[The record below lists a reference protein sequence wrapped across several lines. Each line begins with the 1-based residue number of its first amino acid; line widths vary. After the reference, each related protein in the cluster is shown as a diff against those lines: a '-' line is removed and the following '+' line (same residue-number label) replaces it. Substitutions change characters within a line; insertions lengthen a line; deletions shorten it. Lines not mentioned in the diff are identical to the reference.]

1 MRSYAVLVAAFAVA
15 ANAANYTSS
24 LNMTIVPNSVDD
36 STRASWCTAQ
46 GNTCKS
52 LCSGRTSKNDCDYT
66 TLVYDC
72 ACSAN
77 NSAPGLEY
85 YTQTM
90 PTFICD
96 TLLAQCYKQYE
107 NNQDGQQSCKDD
119 IGSLCASQAPPTSS
133 NSGSSSTTTSASST
147 ASQSATQTTQAA
159 ASATSDQGGF
169 AAATAIPKHAAAAL
183 AAGALFAL
191 L

>member
-24 LNMTIVPNSVDD
+24 LNMTIVPSSVDD

-119 IGSLCASQAPPTSS
+119 IGSLCASQSPPSS
-133 NSGSSSTTTSASST
+133 SSDSSSSSTSASASAT

-159 ASATSDQGGF
+159 ASATSDKGL
-169 AAATAIPKHAAAAL
+169 AAATAIPKGAAAVL